1 MQFEVLYHF
10 SNGPVHL
17 VETKRLD
24 LPSSASPE
32 EIYQWFFVEDKKIH
46 LLHFA
51 SMSLNPQRRVFEE
64 GAVRFDLNSCQGR
77 ILEKEID
84 LTRSDK
90 VSNPLSQLLESG
102 LRQKKSQ

>member
-24 LPSSASPE
+24 LPSSAGPGD
-32 EIYQWFFVEDKKIH
+32 IYQWFFVEDKEIH
-46 LLHFA
+46 YLTFS

-64 GAVRFDLNSCQGR
+64 GAVSFDLNSCMGR
-77 ILEKEID
+77 LLEKDLD
-84 LTRSDK
+84 LTRNDK
-90 VSNPLSQLLESG
+90 VSNSLKQLLESA
-102 LRQKKSQ
+102 LRKKKT